1 MDSKRG
7 WLAWTGPRA
16 RFGFR
21 WIPLLALAA
30 TPLAHA
36 NEAQS
41 CDEPTVSAVS
51 DWAHAEGDLVSSFG
65 TDTASA
71 CKPMPNAPDTTIAAM
86 AFLLKGA
93 DPTDREPGT
102 KLQVVALLRHGHVV
116 AGAREKVEEDATF
129 QIYDYTIDTARY
141 ILAPGVRAFGVRVAS
156 STSGPKCADNNADG
170 YLTLWIRDGKQLR
183 AVMATNLSG
192 RHSVVGVPACS
203 DGDGVL
209 EDADI
214 TVSVEKTTSHGFA
227 DLSLVATVNRST
239 YAGGKETKAPPRIVR
254 DTLHY
259 DGKTYG
265 SDTFREFWY
274 GDAP

>member
-1 MDSKRG
+1 MVSKRG
-7 WLAWTGPRA
+7 WLARTGRRA
-16 RFGFR
+16 SFSFR
-21 WIPLLALAA
+21 YIPLLALAA
-30 TPLAHA
+30 TPLARA
-36 NEAQS
+36 NETQS

-51 DWAHAEGDLVSSFG
+51 DWAHA
-65 TDTASA
+65 
-71 CKPMPNAPDTTIAAM
+71 
-86 AFLLKGA
+86 
-93 DPTDREPGT
+93 
-102 KLQVVALLRHGHVV
+102 
-116 AGAREKVEEDATF
+116 
-129 QIYDYTIDTARY
+129 
-141 ILAPGVRAFGVRVAS
+141 VRVAS
-156 STSGPKCADNNADG
+156 STGGPKCADNNANG
-170 YLTLWIRDGKQLR
+170 YLTLWIRDGTQLR

-214 TVSVEKTTSHGFA
+214 TVAVEKTTSHGFA
-227 DLSLVATVNRST
+227 DLSLVARVNRST

-265 SDTFREFWY
+265 TDTFREFWY